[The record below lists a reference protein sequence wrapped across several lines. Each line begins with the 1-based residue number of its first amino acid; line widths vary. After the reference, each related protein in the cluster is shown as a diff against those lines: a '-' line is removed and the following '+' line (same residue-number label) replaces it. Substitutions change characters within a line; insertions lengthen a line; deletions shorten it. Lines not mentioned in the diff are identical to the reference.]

1 MKRGDLVSL
10 FDSFSDS
17 DSVYSLPVNPE
28 DHAVEIPHGV
38 AVLVLDP
45 RSEEAAAAYG
55 PHGDEVWVK
64 VLWEEREWYVYSSDI
79 RPLNKAK
86 ETKQKS
92 REKF

>member
-1 MKRGDLVSL
+1 VKRGDLVCL

-28 DHAVEIPHGV
+28 DSAVEIPHGA

-45 RSEEAAAAYG
+45 HSEEAAALYG
-55 PHGDEVWVK
+55 PYSDEVWVK

-79 RPLNKAK
+79 SPLKKRRRRNKK
-86 ETKQKS
+86 V
-92 REKF
+92 